1 MGDKMTTDDI
11 IYVLLLVISVPLGFL
26 VKQSSSY
33 RQKQYLSTGFGVI
46 IALIVC
52 GRSISHSL
60 ITVFVNNTLLL
71 LIPKR

>member
-1 MGDKMTTDDI
+1 MSQDDI
-11 IYVLLLVISVPLGFL
+11 IYVFLLIISVPLGYV

-33 RQKQYLSTGFGVI
+33 KQKQYLCTLFGVI

-52 GRSISHSL
+52 GRTIIHSL